1 MKHLFLFMLAALT
14 ILASCSEEKNE
25 EGNPFVPPT
34 QEQLTQRAYADNEST
49 GGGFSFTAAAPWTA
63 TVNDAQASVQ
73 AFALSKSAARTVGG
87 EGNNVVWLKLYNGN
101 SEAYSG
107 GAGTITLHIK
117 IDQNYT
123 GERREAAITVRSG
136 DNTFTVTVVQ
146 EGTKQDG
153 SQNEAPVPVEA
164 IALDMTALSL
174 GAGETA
180 TLTATVTPNDAT
192 IRSVAWSSSNPAVAT
207 VHPVTGLITAV
218 AGGKAV
224 ITATSSSDKEVSASC
239 AITVG
244 GDNPE
249 PSGRQLVSEMKFY
262 SKMNP
267 SKSYSNIKLTYDDQ
281 NRLTKWEE
289 KSSDEG
295 DREDVTV
302 TFEYGKGVVHVTS
315 VSSSDNHPYTYTAY
329 LNENGFV
336 TRTEGPGLDAT
347 SYEYDS
353 ENHLVRTVQASEW
366 EEYVWKDG
374 NLVEIKYG
382 SDEGESDVT
391 RYTYYGELAN
401 KENFDIFYERMS
413 WDIELAIAGLT
424 GVLSRN
430 LLHEERGESQWAYK
444 DDFDMTYEVDGDG
457 YITKTIETQPQHSAS
472 EEDGNPWI
480 GEIKHIPA
488 K

>member
-1 MKHLFLFMLAALT
+1 MLAALT

-63 TVNDAQASVQ
+63 TVNEAQASVQ

-336 TRTEGPGLDAT
+336 TRIEGPGLDAT
-347 SYEYDS
+347 TYEYDS
-353 ENHLVRTVQASEW
+353 ENHLVRTVQANEW
-366 EEYVWKDG
+366 EE
-374 NLVEIKYG
+374 
-382 SDEGESDVT
+382 
-391 RYTYYGELAN
+391 
-401 KENFDIFYERMS
+401 
-413 WDIELAIAGLT
+413 
-424 GVLSRN
+424 
-430 LLHEERGESQWAYK
+430 
-444 DDFDMTYEVDGDG
+444 
-457 YITKTIETQPQHSAS
+457 
-472 EEDGNPWI
+472 
-480 GEIKHIPA
+480 
-488 K
+488 